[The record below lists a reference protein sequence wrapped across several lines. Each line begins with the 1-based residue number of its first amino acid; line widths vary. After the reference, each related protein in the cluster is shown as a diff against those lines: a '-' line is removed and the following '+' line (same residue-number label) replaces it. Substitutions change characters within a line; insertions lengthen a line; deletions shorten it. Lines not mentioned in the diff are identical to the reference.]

1 MKKIKIG
8 DTVKV
13 IAEGATFTTYEDMAK
28 KLKATK
34 WTMGNKPD
42 NGDIGL
48 VVNIK
53 KNKGCGSNY
62 ICLVDFGIDE
72 AMVGDRGLELI
83 ETKPLGN
90 TIRGD
95 GEFVTK
101 DSGKRKQFKE
111 GMVRDISEDKT
122 RYDLVYMPMLKRWAD
137 LMSRGAKKY
146 GERNWELA
154 ESQEALNRFRE
165 SALRHM
171 FQWFNGDIDEDHA
184 SAVFFNI
191 SGAEMV
197 LKKLNDSKRTKI

>member
-1 MKKIKIG
+1 MKKRIG
-8 DTVKV
+8 EK
-13 IAEGATFTTYEDMAK
+13 E
-28 KLKATK
+28 L
-34 WTMGNKPD
+34 
-42 NGDIGL
+42 
-48 VVNIK
+48 
-53 KNKGCGSNY
+53 
-62 ICLVDFGIDE
+62 GI
-72 AMVGDRGLELI
+72 M
-83 ETKPLGN
+83 
-90 TIRGD
+90 IRGD